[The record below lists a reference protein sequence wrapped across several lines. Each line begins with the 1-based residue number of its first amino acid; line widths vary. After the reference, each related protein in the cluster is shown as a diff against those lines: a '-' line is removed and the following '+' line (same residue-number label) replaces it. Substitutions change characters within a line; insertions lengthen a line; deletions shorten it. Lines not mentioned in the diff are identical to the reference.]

1 MLILHLLV
9 SHPLL
14 QKNAAKWESAV
25 P

>member
-9 SHPLL
+9 SHPVL